1 LIKGF
6 KNLLQSIVTV
16 GIDFC
21 KTYFREE
28 KACEALDHIA
38 PQNGEKCHGVRQKIK
53 IYEQQ
58 HIFII

>member
-16 GIDFC
+16 SIDFY
-21 KTYFREE
+21 KTSFTGG

-38 PQNGEKCHGVRQKIK
+38 PQNGEKYQGVRQKI
-53 IYEQQ
+53 YEQKL
-58 HIFII
+58 IFII

>member
-1 LIKGF
+1 VVRLKLIKGF

-16 GIDFC
+16 SNDFY

-38 PQNGEKCHGVRQKIK
+38 PQNGEKMGYASK
-53 IYEQQ
+53 
-58 HIFII
+58 